1 MKRGGL
7 SVVDERI
14 AEEQTY
20 CEGTNVFEVKYLP
33 TIMTCHRRLYEHAI
47 V

>member
-14 AEEQTY
+14 AVEQT
-20 CEGTNVFEVKYLP
+20 CLEGNY
-33 TIMTCHRRLYEHAI
+33 
-47 V
+47 